1 MRDIKVASRYAK
13 SLLKIA
19 IEENSLEDLNNDM
32 VLVNDVCINNKEL
45 TLLLQSP
52 IIKSDKKAA
61 IMNEIFDGKISQ
73 IASSFIAIII
83 SKKREAILGDIAA
96 TFIDTYKIHKNI
108 KTAQVTSA
116 IPLSADQK
124 DKVIAILMAS
134 SNTKSVDLKEIVD
147 PSIIGG
153 MIVRVGDKQID
164 ESIKRKLTN
173 LEMEFNDNH
182 YISKI

>member
-19 IEENSLEDLNNDM
+19 IEENSLEDLYKDM
-32 VLVNDVCINNKEL
+32 VLVNDVCANSKEL

-52 IIKSDKKAA
+52 IIKTDKKTA
-61 IMNEIFDGKISQ
+61 ILNEIFGGKISQ
-73 IASSFIAIII
+73 IASSFIAIIT
-83 SKKREAILGDIAA
+83 SKKREAILGDIASS
-96 TFIDTYKIHKNI
+96 FIDIYKFHKSI

-116 IPLSADQK
+116 IPLSKDQR
-124 DKVIAILMAS
+124 DKIIATLKAS
-134 SNTKSVDLKEIVD
+134 NNTESVDLKEIVD

-173 LEMEFNDNH
+173 LEMEFDDNL
-182 YISKI
+182 YISEL

>member
-61 IMNEIFDGKISQ
+61 IMIDGKISQ

-153 MIVRVGDKQID
+153 MIVKVGDKQVD

-182 YISKI
+182 YISEI